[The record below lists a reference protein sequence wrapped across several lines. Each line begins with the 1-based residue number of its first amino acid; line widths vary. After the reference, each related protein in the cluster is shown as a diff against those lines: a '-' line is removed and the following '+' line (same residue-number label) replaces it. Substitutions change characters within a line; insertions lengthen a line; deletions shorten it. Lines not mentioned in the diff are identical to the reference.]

1 MSSQINFLLDQALR
15 YLRSGNLNSA
25 ELLLK
30 QIIKA
35 KSNHS
40 EALRLYSVI
49 CSQKGEHNQALDLI
63 QKAIA
68 VDKRNGIAYS
78 TQGNILQNLGLTLEA
93 ISSHEKAIK
102 LAPAYAEAYSNL
114 GNSLQDLGE
123 INKAIDSYH
132 KAIAIEENNP
142 EFFFNLGNAYW
153 KLDLLEKSRCSYE
166 KAIFLAPAHAN
177 SIHSLAH
184 LDLREFNFSQGW
196 RRYEARWNANEDSR
210 PIAIATSK
218 PKWDGSPRDNRLLVW
233 AEQGIGDQILY
244 GSMLRDLKKYP
255 QTKIIS
261 VDRKL
266 VSIFK
271 RLFPSFQVID
281 KNEELP
287 DEFYDEQIPIG
298 SLGQFLRPD
307 IQSFNF
313 PNSKYIPLSERSHLD
328 SRLEKYFGGRI
339 NCGIS
344 WSSNRAKLGKN
355 KSISL
360 NELDPI
366 LKIGS
371 LNFINLQYGD
381 VKNEILTINPQL
393 ETPIQIVE
401 EVDLYDDIE
410 GLKSIID
417 ACDIVITTSNTTA
430 HLAGMSGKETL
441 LFLPMGNSRFW
452 YWHDIDGVSLWY
464 PSIRVFKQ
472 EKLGDW
478 SAPIQAVKAY
488 LEKRFEI

>member
-1 MSSQINFLLDQALR
+1 VSSQINFLLDQALR
-15 YLRSGNLNSA
+15 YLRASNLDSA

-35 KSNHS
+35 KPNHS

-49 CSQKGEHNQALDLI
+49 CSLKGENNIALEVI
-63 QKAIA
+63 QKAITA
-68 VDKRNGIAYS
+68 DKRNGIAYS
-78 TQGNILQNLGLTLEA
+78 ARGNIQLKLGMTLEA
-93 ISSHEKAIK
+93 VASYEKAIQ
-102 LAPAYAEAYSNL
+102 LAPGYAEAYSNL
-114 GNSLQDLGE
+114 GNAFQELGE
-123 INKAIDSYH
+123 TTKAIELYK
-132 KAIAIEENNP
+132 KAISIDGGNP
-142 EFFFNLGNAYW
+142 EFYCNLGNAYW
-153 KLDLLEKSRCSYE
+153 KCDLILDARKSYE
-166 KAIFLAPAHAN
+166 NTISLAPSHIEALHN
-177 SIHSLAH
+177 LAH
-184 LDLREFNFSQGW
+184 LDLRELNFMEGW
-196 RRYEARWNANEDSR
+196 LRYESRWRVTEDK
-210 PIAIATSK
+210 PAALNTSK
-218 PKWDGSPRDNRLLVW
+218 PRWDGLPRDNRLLIW
-233 AEQGIGDQILY
+233 AEQGIGDQILH
-244 GSMLRDLKKYP
+244 GSMLRDLEKYP
-255 QTKIIS
+255 QAKILS

-281 KNEELP
+281 KNEEFP

-313 PNSKYIPLSERSHLD
+313 PNSKFLPPSERSHLD
-328 SRLEKYFGGRI
+328 SRLEKYFGGKI

-344 WSSNRAKLGKN
+344 WKSNRAKLGQN

-360 NELDPI
+360 DELVPI

-464 PSIRVFKQ
+464 PTIRVFKQ

-478 SAPIQAVKAY
+478 SAPIQAVRAY